1 MVMKMK
7 KIKNISAVLSV
18 IFALPA
24 ISIFLIEK
32 YTDFEFLI
40 KEIDS
45 NILVGILTALACVF
59 LLITGIMAIILK
71 NEKHLIISTVIRIM
85 CICILCG
92 IALTSSF
99 DHSNSRYYEFT
110 SPDNKHTVIAEEW
123 SFLMGGGVVFYER
136 VNPLFVRYKEGFST
150 DDGYRAISGGDYSV
164 EWQDDTMSITLQN
177 GNNIYKTVDI
187 II

>member
-1 MVMKMK
+1 MK

-32 YTDFEFLI
+32 YTDFEFLFA
-40 KEIDS
+40 ETEGS
-45 NILVGILTALACVF
+45 ILVIILAILACVF
-59 LLITGIMAIILK
+59 LLITGITAIILK
-71 NEKHLIISTVIRIM
+71 NEKHLIISTVIRIL

-123 SFLMGGGVVFYER
+123 SFLMGGGIVFYER

-164 EWQDDTMSITLQN
+164 EWQDNVMSITLQN